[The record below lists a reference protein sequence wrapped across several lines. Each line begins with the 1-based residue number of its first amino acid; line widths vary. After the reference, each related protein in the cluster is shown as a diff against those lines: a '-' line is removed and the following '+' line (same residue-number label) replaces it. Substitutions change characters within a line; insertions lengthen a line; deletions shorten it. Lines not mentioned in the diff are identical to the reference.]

1 MKYIF
6 DLKFRDFNK
15 AREFS
20 RSLNLKNRKE
30 WDQCCKNNIHTKPKD
45 IPVLPNL
52 TYKNNGLIDFKDW
65 LGY

>member
-6 DLKFRDFNK
+6 DLKFRGFIQ

-30 WDQCCKNNIHTKPKD
+30 WDQWCKNNIHTKPKD

-52 TYKNNGLIDFKDW
+52 TYKNNGWIDFKDW